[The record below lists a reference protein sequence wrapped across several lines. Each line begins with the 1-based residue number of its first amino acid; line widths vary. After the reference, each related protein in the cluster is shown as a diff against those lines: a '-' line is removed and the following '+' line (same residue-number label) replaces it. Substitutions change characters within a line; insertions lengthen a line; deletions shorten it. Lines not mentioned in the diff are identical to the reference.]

1 MAETNVPTILED
13 LLADE
18 RIVFD
23 PTNKRLTF
31 NGNSVIGMSAC
42 ADAWTLKGIDRGTYG
57 GMTVQLVSEEIDFF
71 DSRYHKSIFKYTL
84 RVLGE
89 YFESREV
96 PIQSPYFMRTY
107 PELMSKLTM
116 VKEEID

>member
-1 MAETNVPTILED
+1 MTEIDAPTILED

-18 RIVFD
+18 RIAFD
-23 PTNKRLTF
+23 QANKRLTF
-31 NGNSVIGMSAC
+31 NGNRVIRMSAC

-71 DSRYHKSIFKYTL
+71 DSKWHKSIFKYTL

-89 YFESREV
+89 YFESRDV
-96 PIQSPYFMRTY
+96 SIQSPYFMRTY

-116 VKEEID
+116 VKGETD